1 MNDELSAEVW
11 SVPFTMS
18 FFYSQLFVKP
28 PYPTKSFEGQTVI
41 VTGSNVGLGFEAVKH
56 FARLSAARIILAV
69 RNVKAGEE
77 AKIEVEKSTNRP
89 GCCEVWQLDLG
100 SFASVRCFGERAA
113 SLDRLDVVV
122 ENAAIAGDNTFT
134 YVEGHERHITIN
146 VISTFLLGLL
156 LIPKLQA
163 TSKAFPGSS
172 PRLTCVTS
180 ELHAFTKFPER
191 DAPNIFV
198 ALDDKENSVAN
209 MDERYGT
216 SKLLE
221 IFLMRELA
229 PRIAG
234 TGVTINMVNPGLCHS
249 RLARD
254 LGWGFWMFK
263 QIFAR
268 STEVGSR
275 SLLAGASADT
285 NSHGA
290 YMSDGAVAQ
299 SMLSKFVTSKEGLAT
314 QEKVWSQMSEILED
328 IAPGCLDFVK

>member
-1 MNDELSAEVW
+1 
-11 SVPFTMS
+11 MS
-18 FFYSQLFVKP
+18 FFYSQLFVRP
-28 PYPTKSFEGQTVI
+28 TYPTKSFEGQTVI
-41 VTGSNVGLGFEAVKH
+41 VTGSNVGLGFEAAKH
-56 FARLSAARIILAV
+56 FARLTAARIILAV

-77 AKIEVEKSTNRP
+77 AKVDIEKSTNRQ
-89 GCCEVWQLDLG
+89 GICEVWQLDLG
-100 SFASVRCFGERAA
+100 SFASVKTFGERAA
-113 SLDRLDVVV
+113 SLERLDVVV
-122 ENAAIAGDNTFT
+122 ENAAVAGNTFT
-134 YVEGHERHITIN
+134 LVEGHERHITIN
-146 VISTFLLGLL
+146 VISTFLLGIL

-180 ELHAFTKFPER
+180 ELHASTNFPER
-191 DAPNIFV
+191 NEPNIFA
-198 ALDDKENSVAN
+198 ALDDKEKATNI
-209 MDERYGT
+209 DERYGT

-229 PRIAG
+229 ERITG
-234 TGVTINMVNPGLCHS
+234 TGVTVNMVNPGLCHS

-263 QIFAR
+263 QVFAR

-299 SMLSKFVTSKEGLAT
+299 NMLSRFVTSEEGLAT
-314 QEKVWSQMSEILED
+314 QKKVWTQMSEILEG
-328 IAPGCLDFVK
+328 ISPGCLNFVN